1 MKIVWT
7 KTSELTLDEII
18 EYIKNKFGDL
28 VAEKYYFDVLKTVE
42 DIGIEPKLFPI
53 YQDKAEVRKAVINKK
68 TILYYQIKEEKINL
82 LAFYDVRRGIHKL

>member
-28 VAEKYYFDVLKTVE
+28 VAEKYYFDVLKTIE
-42 DIGIEPKLFPI
+42 NIGIKPELFP
-53 YQDKAEVRKAVINKK
+53 
-68 TILYYQIKEEKINL
+68 NL
-82 LAFYDVRRGIHKL
+82 PR